1 MNGFRLNNTTY
12 HTADEMVPEIL
23 QTERRVE
30 NRWLSESGM
39 VRVEMSSFWD
49 EVRVAVGRLCRRVG
63 LVGDCS
69 I

>member
-23 QTERRVE
+23 QTEGRVE
-30 NRWLSESGM
+30 NRSESGR